1 MLLKHCNRDKSPTR
15 LKITRMK
22 LYCPLSAYSYCLKL
36 EKKGL
41 ELIDILKQRQREEK
55 EQAQTLL
62 ILKSL
67 PVFLHAEGWE
77 IYGGRKRRTCSIL
90 AIAALPVLGWSC
102 DLQSIFTSLGSLSNP
117 GHSLLT
123 ATFFFSL
130 PLLVYNCAFVVVNY
144 TVTSPL
150 LLPKGFLCGT

>member
-77 IYGGRKRRTCSIL
+77 TYGGKRGGH
-90 AIAALPVLGWSC
+90 AA
-102 DLQSIFTSLGSLSNP
+102 
-117 GHSLLT
+117 
-123 ATFFFSL
+123 SL
-130 PLLVYNCAFVVVNY
+130 PLQLSLSLAGPVTCCGLAKHLHIFGFTLPSRAFSAHCYIFFFPTAASV
-144 TVTSPL
+144 
-150 LLPKGFLCGT
+150 